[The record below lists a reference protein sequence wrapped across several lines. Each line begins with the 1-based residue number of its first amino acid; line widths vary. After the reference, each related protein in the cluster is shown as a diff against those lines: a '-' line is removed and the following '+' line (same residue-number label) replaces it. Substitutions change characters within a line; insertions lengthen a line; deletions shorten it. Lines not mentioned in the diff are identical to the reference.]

1 MLDTKEEERRGRCMD
16 PLYSRQVTAL
26 MHCLRIVSKLCIAG
40 IGLQC
45 MGSIREVHV
54 RRPVVHTTK
63 SSIINQVQM
72 GFATFSNSIC
82 IIRRVL
88 FLLPFFV
95 SLIIFWWI
103 YLKNTFLQVWS
114 WVNVH
119 LHLSLVF
126 LLYRAI
132 SNLHRKPP
140 ASDLSKVGG

>member
-1 MLDTKEEERRGRCMD
+1 MHGSFIQQTSHRFDALSAHREQTLYCWHWTTMYGIYTK
-16 PLYSRQVTAL
+16 ST
-26 MHCLRIVSKLCIAG
+26 
-40 IGLQC
+40 
-45 MGSIREVHV
+45 
-54 RRPVVHTTK
+54 RPVVHTTK

-82 IIRRVL
+82 IIWRVL
-88 FLLPFFV
+88 FLLPFLV

-103 YLKNTFLQVWS
+103 YLKNTFLQVLGQ
-114 WVNVH
+114 H

-140 ASDLSKVGG
+140 ASDLSKGGG

>member
-1 MLDTKEEERRGRCMD
+1 MHGSFIQQTSHRFDALSAHREQTLYCWHWTTMYGIYTK
-16 PLYSRQVTAL
+16 S
-26 MHCLRIVSKLCIAG
+26 
-40 IGLQC
+40 
-45 MGSIREVHV
+45 
-54 RRPVVHTTK
+54 PVVHTTK

-82 IIRRVL
+82 IIRLIPASIFSFIDHFLVDLSEKYFFTGLVL
-88 FLLPFFV
+88 G
-95 SLIIFWWI
+95 
-103 YLKNTFLQVWS
+103 Q
-114 WVNVH
+114 H

>member
-1 MLDTKEEERRGRCMD
+1 MHGSFIQQTSHRFDALSAHREQTLYCWHWTTMYGIYTK
-16 PLYSRQVTAL
+16 ST
-26 MHCLRIVSKLCIAG
+26 
-40 IGLQC
+40 
-45 MGSIREVHV
+45 
-54 RRPVVHTTK
+54 RPVVHTTK

-82 IIRRVL
+82 IIQRVL
-88 FLLPFFV
+88 FLLPFNSF
-95 SLIIFWWI
+95 ID
-103 YLKNTFLQVWS
+103 YFLVDLSEKYFFTGLVLGQ
-114 WVNVH
+114 H

>member
-1 MLDTKEEERRGRCMD
+1 MHGSFIQQTSHRFDALSAHREQTLYCWHWTTMYGIYTK
-16 PLYSRQVTAL
+16 ST
-26 MHCLRIVSKLCIAG
+26 
-40 IGLQC
+40 
-45 MGSIREVHV
+45 
-54 RRPVVHTTK
+54 RPVVHTTK

-88 FLLPFFV
+88 FLLPFLV
-95 SLIIFWWI
+95 SLIILWWI
-103 YLKNTFLQVWS
+103 YLKNTFFTGLVLGQ
-114 WVNVH
+114 H

>member
-1 MLDTKEEERRGRCMD
+1 MHGSFIQQTSHRFDALSAHREQT
-16 PLYSRQVTAL
+16 LY
-26 MHCLRIVSKLCIAG
+26 CW
-40 IGLQC
+40 QC
-45 MGSIREVHV
+45 MGSIRKVHV

-88 FLLPFFV
+88 FLLPFLV

-114 WVNVH
+114 WVNIYI
-119 LHLSLVF
+119 LVWF
-126 LLYRAI
+126 SYCIGRSATFIGNLQHQICPKLEDEI
-132 SNLHRKPP
+132 SCF
-140 ASDLSKVGG
+140 